1 MYVLAVEG
9 MKENGREADVIRSIK
24 AIDGSA
30 EVSVDLLNETVKVQ
44 SVKSPEIVKLALEN
58 KGFKVSGSN

>member
-9 MKENGREADVIRSIK
+9 MKESGREADVIRSIK

-30 EVSVDLLNETVKVQ
+30 EVSVDLLNC
-44 SVKSPEIVKLALEN
+44 KSAVS
-58 KGFKVSGSN
+58 KVSRNC

>member
-9 MKENGREADVIRSIK
+9 MKESGREADVIRFIK

-30 EVSVDLLNETVKVQ
+30 EVSVDLLSETVKVQ
-44 SVKSPEIVKLALEN
+44 SSARQGGPFAIEKFRRRP
-58 KGFKVSGSN
+58 